1 MQASLSVAVMPAAV
15 VLTVVVAAVNSSG
28 VMDELSGQ
36 QRQHGLVG
44 VAADTGV
51 QPDVGPG
58 YGSLRTRADAAADQ
72 RVNAAVHQKGR
83 HGAVAAARVS
93 TTSVCKIMPLSM
105 V

>member
-15 VLTVVVAAVNSSG
+15 VFAVVVAAVNSSG

-51 QPDVGPG
+51 QLDVGPG
-58 YGSLRTRADAAADQ
+58 YGSLCARAYAAADQ
-72 RVNAAVHQKGR
+72 CVNAAAHQKGR
-83 HGAVAAARVS
+83 HGAVATARGLDELGV
-93 TTSVCKIMPLSM
+93 
-105 V
+105 

>member
-1 MQASLSVAVMPAAV
+1 MPAAV

-72 RVNAAVHQKGR
+72 RNRQTRFA
-83 HGAVAAARVS
+83 
-93 TTSVCKIMPLSM
+93 SVDFPPPEGPTKATVCPG
-105 V
+105 